1 MKTLLFTTIG
11 IFVSDQLYDLV
22 EFNTKDFIIITL
34 EDGQVWLNRNYVIY
48 IKLVTDEELE
58 KMKVMSN
65 RKIEVPD
72 LNMKGRL
79 N

>member
-1 MKTLLFTTIG
+1 MKSLFFTTIG
-11 IFVSDQLYDLV
+11 ILVSDQLYDI
-22 EFNTKDFIIITL
+22 EKFNL
-34 EDGQVWLNRNYVIY
+34 ENFVAVNLQDGMIWLNKNYIIY
-48 IKLVTDEELE
+48 IKEVTDEEFE

-72 LNMKGRL
+72 MKGRF

>member
-1 MKTLLFTTIG
+1 MKTLFFTTIG
-11 IFVSDQLYDLV
+11 ILVSDQLYDI
-22 EFNTKDFIIITL
+22 EKFNL
-34 EDGQVWLNRNYVIY
+34 ENFVAVNLQDGMIWLNKNYIIY
-48 IKLVTDEELE
+48 IKEVTDEEFE

-72 LNMKGRL
+72 MKGRF

>member
-1 MKTLLFTTIG
+1 MKTLFFTTIG
-11 IFVSDQLYDLV
+11 ILVSEQLYDISK
-22 EFNTKDFIIITL
+22 FNL
-34 EDGQVWLNRNYVIY
+34 ENFVAVNLQDGMIWLNKNYIIY
-48 IKLVTDEELE
+48 IKEVTDEEFE

-72 LNMKGRL
+72 LNIKGRI